1 MDEKTIL
8 DFLREVRHPGQG
20 DRNIVELGMVNSI
33 DDEGG
38 KVTVTLGFPKR
49 RDPLPQEKGPA
60 HRIPRRG
67 HPRGTHQEPARR
79 HRDRGEGRRERGGA
93 GEEASEY
100 Q

>member
-38 KVTVTLGFPKR
+38 KVTVIS
-49 RDPLPQEKGPA
+49 EV
-60 HRIPRRG
+60 
-67 HPRGTHQEPARR
+67 
-79 HRDRGEGRRERGGA
+79 A
-93 GEEASEY
+93 GNLIVNVKETRVALSKSMANRVIV
-100 Q
+100 

>member
-49 RDPLPQEKGPA
+49 RDPLTE
-60 HRIPRRG
+60 
-67 HPRGTHQEPARR
+67 
-79 HRDRGEGRRERGGA
+79 
-93 GEEASEY
+93 
-100 Q
+100 